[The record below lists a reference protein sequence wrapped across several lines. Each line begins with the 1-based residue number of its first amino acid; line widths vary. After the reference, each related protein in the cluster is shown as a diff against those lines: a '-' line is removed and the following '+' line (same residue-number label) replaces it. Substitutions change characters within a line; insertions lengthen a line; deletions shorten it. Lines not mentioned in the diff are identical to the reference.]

1 MEVAAARARLK
12 APRQV
17 CEGQETT
24 THPFTGSVAG
34 ETEPRFH
41 GEDGA

>member
-17 CEGQETT
+17 CEGEETT
-24 THPFTGSVAG
+24 THTFTERVAG
-34 ETEPRFH
+34 EKEPRFH
-41 GEDGA
+41 

>member
-17 CEGQETT
+17 CEAEETT
-24 THPFTGSVAG
+24 THPFTERVAG
-34 ETEPRFH
+34 EEEPRFH
-41 GEDGA
+41 